1 MYQVSYNVYVETE
14 GCKYVDEFNPAFIQA
29 WKTTSN
35 YAKWLERPH
44 PAVLELHPGHMFSGQ
59 LSMSDVKLK
68 ITQITQYASDFH
80 RFLWKR
86 LTNLLLFF
94 FLTRTMQNTEKGR
107 KISNAAASTS
117 RAVAQTS
124 KAVGKLFHS
133 LRSLFT
139 QCLKSE
145 LVHCKRRRSF
155 IASERSPFQLVEH
168 IPATAGR
175 SSRGSR

>member
-86 LTNLLLFF
+86 FTNLLLFF
-94 FLTRTMQNTEKGR
+94 FLKPEQCKIR
-107 KISNAAASTS
+107 KKD
-117 RAVAQTS
+117 V
-124 KAVGKLFHS
+124 
-133 LRSLFT
+133 
-139 QCLKSE
+139 
-145 LVHCKRRRSF
+145 
-155 IASERSPFQLVEH
+155 RSPMLLPVPVGQ
-168 IPATAGR
+168 
-175 SSRGSR
+175 